1 MTVETI
7 KKRLLDHQIRPS
19 KPRVAILKFLMENP
33 IHPNVDTI
41 YKALAPEISSLS
53 KTTVYN
59 TVDLFSERGVVQRI
73 TIDDKNANYDADT
86 SVHPHFLCQA
96 CGAIYDMPEVQN
108 ASAVLPSAAPH
119 HLVDIQIY
127 YRGICAKCR
136 DDKKA
141 YS

>member
-1 MTVETI
+1 MPVESI
-7 KKRLLDHQIRPS
+7 KRRLLEHQIRPS
-19 KPRVAILKFLMENP
+19 KPRVAILRFLMENP

-59 TVDLFSERGVVQRI
+59 TVDLFTERGVIQRI

-86 SVHPHFLCQA
+86 SVHPHFLCTL
-96 CGAIYDMPEVQN
+96 CGSIYDMPELEN
-108 ASAVLPSAAPH
+108 PTEVLPDAGPH
-119 HLVDIQIY
+119 HLMDIQIY
-127 YRGICAKCR
+127 YRGICQKCKEN
-136 DDKKA
+136 KKA